1 MADKYNKEVDP
12 SVVPNEFSM
21 LDGKALEDLIT
32 LKDRPE
38 FLSLLEV
45 LGFLD
50 QDLRRRDWMTRSFK
64 NTDEVFN
71 SGVRHGQVAIIQL
84 LSTELWDALEK
95 ELQRRKEQ
103 IDKGN

>member
-1 MADKYNKEVDP
+1 MSNKYNKAVTPDA
-12 SVVPNEFSM
+12 VPNEFSM
-21 LDGKALEDLIT
+21 LDGKALEDLIS

-64 NTDEVFN
+64 DTDAVFD
-71 SGVRHGQVAIIQL
+71 SGVRHGQVTIIQL
-84 LSTELWDALEK
+84 LSTELWDALAK

-103 IDKGN
+103 IDKGD